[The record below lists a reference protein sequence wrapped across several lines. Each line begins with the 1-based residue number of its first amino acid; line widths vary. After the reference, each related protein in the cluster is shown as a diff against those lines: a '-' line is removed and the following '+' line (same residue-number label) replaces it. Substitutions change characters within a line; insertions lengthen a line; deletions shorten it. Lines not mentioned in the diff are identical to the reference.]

1 MAKLKQA
8 EDSVNARVDAQLA
21 KAEAQLDSLIA
32 NKTDSLTT
40 EVLDKIGVTK
50 AKDSTIEEAKEKAKS
65 VLKGLLKKKK
75 KKNNDN

>member
-21 KAEAQLDSLIA
+21 KAEAQLDLLIA